1 MASPRDLYSF
11 RRFLIV
17 LLATVVAP
25 VILLSIAGFL
35 VVKSKPAAITRDAL
49 MAAGLIAVAV
59 GVVITVR
66 AYWINTRLAR
76 LQTDF
81 VNNVSHELRT
91 PLTSIRMFVETLQE
105 GRTQDPKQ
113 VKECLDL
120 LATETERLSN
130 MIERMLSWAR
140 MEAGRRNYKLEPA
153 EPAAIADAAVRAFKA
168 QRLGA
173 PYELIVEVP
182 SSLPR
187 VEADADAVAE
197 ALINL
202 LSNAFKY
209 SGDAKRI
216 ALRARTQGEWL
227 VFEVEDNGI
236 GISARDKKRVF
247 DKFYR
252 AEQLLSRKTEGTGLG
267 LSMVRHIVEGH
278 RGKIELDSEPGKGS
292 RFRLMLRLPDA
303 PAAARAPSANRE
315 RATT

>member
-35 VVKSKPAAITRDAL
+35 AVKSKPAAITRDSL
-49 MAAGLIAVAV
+49 MAALLIAVGV
-59 GVVITVR
+59 GIGITVR
-66 AYWINTRLAR
+66 AYWIHTRLAR

-91 PLTSIRMFVETLQE
+91 PLTAIRMFVETLQME
-105 GRTQDPKQ
+105 RTQNPKQ

-120 LATETERLSN
+120 LATETERLSKL
-130 MIERMLSWAR
+130 IERMLSWAR
-140 MEAGRRNYKLEPA
+140 MEAGRRAYKLETAQPS
-153 EPAAIADAAVRAFKA
+153 AIADAAVRAFKA

-173 PYELIVEVP
+173 PYRLDVDVP
-182 SSLPR
+182 ASLPPI
-187 VEADADAVAE
+187 EADADAVAE

-209 SGDAKRI
+209 SGDDKRL
-216 ALRARTQGEWL
+216 ALRARTAGEWL

-292 RFRLMLRLPDA
+292 RFRMLLRLA
-303 PAAARAPSANRE
+303 PAAATARAPSPE